1 MVIIM
6 LEDKKDW
13 SVFKIKKPL
22 QNTKASGVSFP
33 RSRRVVMNTAK
44 IQKNTNMNS
53 EKAIREK
60 LLAEIASEKRI
71 LKNTKILYDIF
82 SSYQYGGDRTDRTE
96 QFVINM
102 IKNSGLSTAIEYIN
116 WLNYC
121 IEKTEKKI
129 MELMRKYAQVKYAGK
144 Y

>member
-1 MVIIM
+1 
-6 LEDKKDW
+6 
-13 SVFKIKKPL
+13 
-22 QNTKASGVSFP
+22 
-33 RSRRVVMNTAK
+33 
-44 IQKNTNMNS
+44 MNS

-102 IKNSGLSTAIEYIN
+102 IKNSGLSTSIEYIN

-129 MELMRKYAQVKYAGK
+129 MELMRKYALVKYAGK

>member
-1 MVIIM
+1 
-6 LEDKKDW
+6 
-13 SVFKIKKPL
+13 
-22 QNTKASGVSFP
+22 
-33 RSRRVVMNTAK
+33 
-44 IQKNTNMNS
+44 MNS

-129 MELMRKYAQVKYAGK
+129 MELMRKYALVKYAGK

>member
-1 MVIIM
+1 M
-6 LEDKKDW
+6 
-13 SVFKIKKPL
+13 
-22 QNTKASGVSFP
+22 
-33 RSRRVVMNTAK
+33 
-44 IQKNTNMNS
+44 
-53 EKAIREK
+53 
-60 LLAEIASEKRI
+60 LAEIASEKRI

-129 MELMRKYAQVKYAGK
+129 MELMRKYALVKYAGK

>member
-1 MVIIM
+1 
-6 LEDKKDW
+6 
-13 SVFKIKKPL
+13 
-22 QNTKASGVSFP
+22 
-33 RSRRVVMNTAK
+33 
-44 IQKNTNMNS
+44 MNS

-60 LLAEIASEKRI
+60 LLAEIADEKRI

-121 IEKTEKKI
+121 IETTEKKI
-129 MELMRKYAQVKYAGK
+129 LELMRKYALVKYAGK